1 MTTETRLLEIIVYF
15 EDKRFNRRIK
25 EVKER
30 IYNRLTNSSKSEQK
44 LHRQLFASVYSTFP
58 EISELSF
65 NHTSHITQ
73 QNRKRLDIKF
83 DFEDFYKKNNIALRD
98 LSRIDIYSIFLI
110 KGEES
115 CLKRKYSEIT
125 DCVSQIIF
133 GFIKSICLEMGIKEA
148 TLTVRMKYNKNVVL
162 PQPQSED
169 ELLYYSANLRGFV
182 SVRKNQL
189 KLDFWE
195 FARNE
200 QFGAE
205 SLFKQLQIQIPAL
218 QVEFKNMD
226 VVYLNEDEVKSLLSC
241 MKVTS
246 VEEFEKCFFNAVELK
261 RRRIV
266 FLE

>member
-25 EVKER
+25 EVEER

-83 DFEDFYKKNNIALRD
+83 DFEGFYKKNNIAIRD

-110 KGEES
+110 KGEEA
-115 CLKRKYSEIT
+115 CLKRKYLEIT

-148 TLTVRMKYNKNVVL
+148 TLTVRMKYT
-162 PQPQSED
+162 QPKSED

-205 SLFKQLQIQIPAL
+205 SLFNQLQRRIPAL
-218 QVEFKNMD
+218 QVELKNVD
-226 VVYLNEDEVKSLLSC
+226 VVYLNEDEVRSLLSC

-246 VEEFEKCFFNAVELK
+246 VEKFEKCFFNAVELK